1 MKSKRNKNPVP
12 IIILGIALLASIIYI
27 DYNRRQKK
35 KAEQVYQETKKAMGL
50 LAVNLDKGIQKIAHL
65 QQFQITVQKIYN
77 H

>member
-27 DYNRRQKK
+27 DHNRRQKK
-35 KAEQVYQETKKAMGL
+35 KAEHVYQETKKAMEL

-65 QQFQITVQKIYN
+65 QQFEITMQKIYN